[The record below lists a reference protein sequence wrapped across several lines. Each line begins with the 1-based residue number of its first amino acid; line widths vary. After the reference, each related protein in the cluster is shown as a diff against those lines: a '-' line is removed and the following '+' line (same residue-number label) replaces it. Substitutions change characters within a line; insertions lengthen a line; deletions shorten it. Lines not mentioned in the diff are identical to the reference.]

1 MRYGNERLIIDGK
14 TIANFRSQIA
24 NCLRMTPAD
33 LKARSKEFALRILKL
48 TAALP
53 KTIEGRAIA
62 NQLVRSGTSVAANY
76 RAGCRARSRS
86 EFVAKLGVALEEAD
100 ETQLWLELVI
110 GGKLVPVKRVQPLLD
125 EANELV
131 AILVASRKSAAN
143 NSKSE
148 I

>member
-1 MRYGNERLIIDGK
+1 
-14 TIANFRSQIA
+14 
-24 NCLRMTPAD
+24 MTPSE
-33 LKARSKEFALRILKL
+33 LKARSKEFALRVLKL

-76 RAGCRARSRS
+76 RAACRARSRG
-86 EFVAKLGVALEEAD
+86 EFVAELGVALEEAD

-110 GGKLVPVKRVQPLLD
+110 AGKLVPAKRVQPLLE
-125 EANELV
+125 EANKLV
-131 AILVASRKSAAN
+131 AILVARKSASGN
-143 NSKSE
+143 LKSQ